1 MKVYDFVKRL
11 LEKDVKCRNSDKEL
25 IWKVWEATAKV
36 RYINGKLVLS
46 KEDFLSA
53 LTPETIT
60 RARRKIVERYPHLK
74 GSEVTELARGLK
86 EKEKGTFIYRDKLF

>member
-1 MKVYDFVKRL
+1 MGSVIR
-11 LEKDVKCRNSDKEL
+11 
-25 IWKVWEATAKV
+25 
-36 RYINGKLVLS
+36 G
-46 KEDFLSA
+46 FLSA